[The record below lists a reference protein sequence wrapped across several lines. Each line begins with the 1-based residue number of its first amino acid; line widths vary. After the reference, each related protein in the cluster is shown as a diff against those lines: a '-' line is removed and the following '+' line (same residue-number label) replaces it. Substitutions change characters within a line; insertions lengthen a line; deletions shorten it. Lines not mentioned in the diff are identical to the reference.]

1 MQLLKGQT
9 PGTHTKKKKKKNWND
24 HTSEPSASQKSTQ
37 VHSQLYVF
45 HSTFILGNVS
55 KYLVHFSDTN
65 TAVYR
70 ITALSL

>member
-1 MQLLKGQT
+1 MLIQLLKGQT
-9 PGTHTKKKKKKNWND
+9 PDIQKKKKKKIG
-24 HTSEPSASQKSTQ
+24 TTIQ
-37 VHSQLYVF
+37 VNPQHRRKVHKFTANYVF
-45 HSTFILGNVS
+45 FTALLYLES